1 MIYFKYKSYF
11 KPLAKIHEKMYIKGI
26 SPESPALGGPHKPGE
41 GCNGP
46 RTTMAYL
53 KRKRII
59 LNKT

>member
-1 MIYFKYKSYF
+1 ME
-11 KPLAKIHEKMYIKGI
+11 KIRIIGLVEEEMRNITKVRTD
-26 SPESPALGGPHKPGE
+26 
-41 GCNGP
+41 CNGP